1 MKSWEGK
8 EEMISK
14 TEISYF
20 LSLFIRNGYVLDFST
35 NSFDIFTTS
44 SIEIPLCEKY
54 ELSKGKSLSAFC
66 NDDSPEKVQKLLFD
80 LLDYYETHYKYRIS
94 EEKNRGIFEKC
105 LSIREREQKNI
116 KIEVPALTCV
126 NVEYISNILKRAIY
140 DIENGEFDS
149 AITKARTL
157 LEEVFCNVIEEKN
170 ETPST
175 SGNIKEL
182 YKQVKSLYNMHQDK
196 DNDVRINTLLSGF
209 EKILTSISEMR
220 NNVSDSHGV
229 GQKRLS
235 IKDYHARLYV
245 NSAITMA
252 EFILSVKNNALG
264 EKYNGISSY

>member
-1 MKSWEGK
+1 
-8 EEMISK
+8 MISK

-20 LSLFIRNGYVLDFST
+20 LRLFIRNGYVLDFST
-35 NSFDIFTTS
+35 NNFDIFTTS

-54 ELSKGKSLSAFC
+54 ELSKGKSLAAFC
-66 NDDSPEKVQKLLFD
+66 NEGSNDKVQKLLFD
-80 LLDYYETHYKYRIS
+80 LLEHYEVHYKHRTS
-94 EEKNRGIFEKC
+94 EEKNKGLFEKC
-105 LSIREREQKNI
+105 LAIRDRELKNI
-116 KIEVPALTCV
+116 QIHVPAITCV
-126 NVEYISNILKRAIY
+126 NVEYISNISKRAIN

-157 LEEVFCNVIEEKN
+157 LEEVFCNVIEAKN
-170 ETPST
+170 EIPST
-175 SGNIKEL
+175 NGNIKEL
-182 YKQVKSLYNMHQDK
+182 YKQVKNLYNMHQDK
-196 DNDVRINTLLSGF
+196 DNDVRINILLSGF

-264 EKYNGISSY
+264 EK

>member
-1 MKSWEGK
+1 MKSWEGE
-8 EEMISK
+8 EEMVSK

-20 LSLFIRNGYVLDFST
+20 LRLFIRNGYVLDFST

-44 SIEIPLCEKY
+44 SIEIPLCKKY
-54 ELSKGKSLSAFC
+54 GLSKGKSLSAFC

-80 LLDYYETHYKYRIS
+80 LLEYYEAHYIYITS
-94 EEKNRGIFEKC
+94 EEKNRGMFEKC
-105 LSIREREQKNI
+105 LSIRDKEQKKI
-116 KIEVPALTCV
+116 KIEVPAITFV
-126 NVEYISNILKRAIY
+126 NVGYISSISKRAIY

-157 LEEVFCNVIEEKN
+157 LEEVFCNVIEAKN
-170 ETPST
+170 ENPST

-182 YKQVKSLYNMHQDK
+182 YGQVKLLYNMHQNKENDK
-196 DNDVRINTLLSGF
+196 RINALLSGF

-220 NNVSDSHGV
+220 NNVSDSHGI
-229 GQKRLS
+229 GQKRVS

-264 EKYNGISSY
+264 EKK